1 MFGAAHLEE
10 GRTVDFKL
18 RDLVKKSENDEAVE
32 WQLQRLMEGNKWRNV
47 QQIVMERMGGDP
59 ADNRVEALKTMALLA
74 EERMPESG
82 KAADFWRQVHQA
94 DKFDIDARHALLE
107 VYEAAGKWKEFAAIL
122 KLEVDD
128 IPEHDVV
135 ARLDGLRRLV
145 AVTSAHLRQDAQVIA
160 MYGDILALDPDDAE
174 ATEALCARYEKMR
187 RWPTSSNFYVDR
199 LMLRME
205 RLVWTSWFGLGPSI
219 WIRCA
224 IKRRPSPRSKMS
236 WPKTLSIVGL

>member
-1 MFGAAHLEE
+1 MVFGAAHLEE

-18 RDLVKKSENDEAVE
+18 RDLVKKSDNDEAVE

-187 RWPTSSNFYVDR
+187 RWPDLVELLRRQADAADGEARLDILSGLDPFIWRNAQSSRGHHRVR
-199 LMLRME
+199 RC
-205 RLVWTSWFGLGPSI
+205 LG
-219 WIRCA
+219 
-224 IKRRPSPRSKMS
+224 RRPRA
-236 WPKTLSIVGL
+236 